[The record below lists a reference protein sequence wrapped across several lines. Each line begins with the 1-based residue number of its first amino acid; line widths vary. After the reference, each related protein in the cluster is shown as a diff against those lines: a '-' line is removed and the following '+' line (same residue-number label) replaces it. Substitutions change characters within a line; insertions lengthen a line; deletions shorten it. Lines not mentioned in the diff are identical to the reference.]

1 MRRHEDTDH
10 RFRLGVG
17 LLLLGAVTCL
27 VAAIAIGAGAIG
39 ASPHG

>member
-17 LLLLGAVTCL
+17 LLLLGAVICL
-27 VAAIAIGAGAIG
+27 VVAIAIGAGAIG